1 MAPKR
6 RHPPPSTTAKRAPIP
21 RPSRLA
27 KEHGAT
33 AAQEAE
39 IKEAYLLFAVADPD
53 ASTASGKRKANDVDG
68 TVIRTGDVRRCL
80 IALNAPSSR
89 EEMAEILETLDPEGV
104 GVVGY
109 EHFFAV
115 GVMKV
120 QSRGEEGEDEDD
132 EGNAYEDEG
141 EEEDVV
147 ARGKGRA
154 KGKGRQGRAEA
165 EIETAFKLFTR
176 DESEQITLA
185 HLRRVAKELRE
196 DIDDK
201 TLKDMIREANGGGK
215 AGVGKEEFGDVM
227 RRAGVFG

>member
-6 RHPPPSTTAKRAPIP
+6 RAPPASAAKRAPVA

-27 KEHGAT
+27 KEHGVT

-39 IKEAYLLFAVADPD
+39 IKEAYSLFAVADPE
-53 ASTASGKRKANDVDG
+53 ASSSGKRKQNDVDS

-80 IALNAPSSR
+80 IALNAPPNGR
-89 EEMAEILETLDPEGV
+89 EEMAEILETLDPDSV
-104 GVVGY
+104 GMVRF

-115 GVMKV
+115 AALKL
-120 QSRGEEGEDEDD
+120 QTRNEDEEGDEEMEDE
-132 EGNAYEDEG
+132 YED
-141 EEEDVV
+141 EEEDVG
-147 ARGKGRA
+147 ARGKG
-154 KGKGRQGRAEA
+154 KGKARQGGRMDTEVN
-165 EIETAFKLFTR
+165 TAFKLFTR
-176 DESEQITLA
+176 DESDQITLA

-215 AGVGKEEFGDVM
+215 AGVGLEEFGEVM

>member
-1 MAPKR
+1 MPPKR
-6 RHPPPSTTAKRAPIP
+6 RPPPPNTTAKRAPVP

-33 AAQEAE
+33 AAQESE

-68 TVIRTGDVRRCL
+68 T
-80 IALNAPSSR
+80 
-89 EEMAEILETLDPEGV
+89 EMAEILETLDPEGV

-115 GVMKV
+115 GVM
-120 QSRGEEGEDEDD
+120 
-132 EGNAYEDEG
+132 
-141 EEEDVV
+141 
-147 ARGKGRA
+147 KGRA

>member
-6 RHPPPSTTAKRAPIP
+6 RALPSSAAKRAPVA

-39 IKEAYLLFAVADPD
+39 IKEAYSLFAVADPE
-53 ASTASGKRKANDVDG
+53 ASSSGKRKANDVDG

-80 IALNAPSSR
+80 IALNAPPSNK
-89 EEMAEILETLDPEGV
+89 EEMSEILETLDPEKIGMV
-104 GVVGY
+104 RY
-109 EHFFAV
+109 EHFFAIAAL
-115 GVMKV
+115 KL
-120 QSRGEEGEDEDD
+120 QSRYDDGGDDDEEGSDAYKEEDED
-132 EGNAYEDEG
+132 
-141 EEEDVV
+141 EDVIV
-147 ARGKGRA
+147 RGRN
-154 KGKGRQGRAEA
+154 KGKGRESKVDAEVNS
-165 EIETAFKLFTR
+165 AFRLFTR
-176 DESEQITLA
+176 DDSDQITLA

-201 TLKDMIREANGGGK
+201 MLKDMIREANGGGK
-215 AGVGKEEFGDVM
+215 AGVGKDEFGDVM